1 MAIKGLEQAVE
12 NLSRISKTAV
22 PGAAAMAINRVAS
35 SAISQSAS
43 QVARETKVRRKLVKE
58 RARLKRATVKNP
70 QARIRVN
77 RGDLPVIRL
86 GNARVVLSRRRRR
99 KKGQRS
105 SLKGGGS
112 VLVVGNR
119 RIPGAFIQ
127 QLKNG
132 RWHVMQRVAGKNRY
146 PIDVVKI
153 PMAVPLTTAFKQNIE
168 RIRRERLPKELG
180 YALQHQLRMVSEINR
195 VSVVAPGRIIRC
207 CISHPVARSK
217 SRPGR
222 SLLIQLRVYKRRVRR
237 NVQGQANSRY

>member
-12 NLSRISKTAV
+12 NLSRISRTAV

-35 SAISQSAS
+35 SAISQSVS

-70 QARIRVN
+70 QARIKVN
-77 RGDLPVIRL
+77 RGDLPVIKL

-105 SLKGGGS
+105 SLKGGGSVLVVGNRRIPGGAFIQQLKNGGS

-180 YALQHQLRMVSEINR
+180 YALQHQLRMVI
-195 VSVVAPGRIIRC
+195 
-207 CISHPVARSK
+207 
-217 SRPGR
+217 
-222 SLLIQLRVYKRRVRR
+222 KR
-237 NVQGQANSRY
+237 

>member
-43 QVARETKVRRKLVKE
+43 LVARETKVRRKLVKE

-70 QARIRVN
+70 QARIKVN

-127 QLKNG
+127 QLKN
-132 RWHVMQRVAGKNRY
+132 RY

-180 YALQHQLRMVSEINR
+180 YALQHQLRMVI
-195 VSVVAPGRIIRC
+195 
-207 CISHPVARSK
+207 
-217 SRPGR
+217 
-222 SLLIQLRVYKRRVRR
+222 KR
-237 NVQGQANSRY
+237 

>member
-22 PGAAAMAINRVAS
+22 PGASAMAINRVAS

-43 QVARETKVRRKLVKE
+43 QVARETRVRRKLVKE

-70 QARIRVN
+70 QARIK
-77 RGDLPVIRL
+77 DLPVIKL

-180 YALQHQLRMVSEINR
+180 YALQHQLRMVI
-195 VSVVAPGRIIRC
+195 
-207 CISHPVARSK
+207 
-217 SRPGR
+217 
-222 SLLIQLRVYKRRVRR
+222 KR
-237 NVQGQANSRY
+237 

>member
-43 QVARETKVRRKLVKE
+43 QVARETKVRR
-58 RARLKRATVKNP
+58 LKRATVKNP
-70 QARIRVN
+70 QARIKVN

-180 YALQHQLRMVSEINR
+180 YALQHQLRMVI
-195 VSVVAPGRIIRC
+195 
-207 CISHPVARSK
+207 
-217 SRPGR
+217 
-222 SLLIQLRVYKRRVRR
+222 KR
-237 NVQGQANSRY
+237 

>member
-1 MAIKGLEQAVE
+1 MSIKGLEQAVE

-22 PGAAAMAINRVAS
+22 PGATAMAINRVAS

-70 QARIRVN
+70 QARIKVN
-77 RGDLPVIRL
+77 RGDLPVIKL

-119 RIPGAFIQ
+119 RIA
-127 QLKNG
+127 K
-132 RWHVMQRVAGKNRY
+132 WHLNRSWFGIT
-146 PIDVVKI
+146 IDHDL
-153 PMAVPLTTAFKQNIE
+153 ACF
-168 RIRRERLPKELG
+168 
-180 YALQHQLRMVSEINR
+180 
-195 VSVVAPGRIIRC
+195 
-207 CISHPVARSK
+207 
-217 SRPGR
+217 R
-222 SLLIQLRVYKRRVRR
+222 SLIGILPVTPGINSFHHSLHCRV
-237 NVQGQANSRY
+237 